1 MSANKFPL
9 NGFLRRFSVKRG
21 FKAPHLR
28 LIHRP
33 EQTDGASCHP
43 FFKKL
48 LRPPARKD
56 ESYRVLSF
64 HRGSLLL

>member
-1 MSANKFPL
+1 MSANKISLGRF
-9 NGFLRRFSVKRG
+9 FRRFLAGSG
-21 FKAPHLR
+21 LKAPDLR
-28 LIHRP
+28 IIHRLK
-33 EQTDGASCHP
+33 QSNRASCHP